1 MKQNETDQQVET
13 IEAEQVQETKQVQII
28 NSNFYHYGKVT
39 ALTPKGDIVIRRSTI
54 VGIVVEDV
62 IKLGIAICGEA
73 DSFSRRLGK
82 LISISRINSNDI
94 IGSIPKQ
101 KNSRTTGKQFKAW
114 CDEYCGETVKTVA
127 LEKAQYVNE
136 EDAKKAGRLLGK
148 ARAAKQKAKNK
159 FLKEFRTAKK
169 EVKKAAR
176 EKAKNTNQ
184 NETS

>member
-13 IEAEQVQETKQVQII
+13 IEAEQVQETKQVKLI

-54 VGIVVEDV
+54 VGIIVGDV
-62 IKLGIAICGEA
+62 IKFGIAICGEA

-136 EDAKKAGRLLGK
+136 EDAKKAIEALNGKEMNGRNI
-148 ARAAKQKAKNK
+148 AVNEAKP
-159 FLKEFRTAKK
+159 
-169 EVKKAAR
+169 R
-176 EKAKNTNQ
+176 EERPSGGDRGGFNDRGPRRRY
-184 NETS
+184 